1 MPFSGHTPPPDV
13 HAQPFCITRQ
23 DRENLHGHRAC
34 AIWLTGLSGSGKSTI
49 ANALQARL
57 HAAGRRTYVLDGD
70 NIRQGL
76 NRDLGFSNE
85 DRAENIR
92 RVSEVARLFV
102 DAGTI
107 VIAAFISP
115 FRAERDAARA
125 LFDKGDFFEI
135 FVDVPLSVAEQR
147 DPKGLYMKA
156 RRGELRQFTGIDSP
170 YEVPSAPDLALATH
184 QLSIAACVSR
194 IQALLQMEQAAE
206 PGPAACGVVPLVDS
220 PLPLAK
226 ALQ

>member
-115 FRAERDAARA
+115 FRRARRCAGLVRQGRLLRDLR
-125 LFDKGDFFEI
+125 GCS
-135 FVDVPLSVAEQR
+135 PSVAEQR

>member
-1 MPFSGHTPPPDV
+1 MPFAGHTPPPDV
-13 HAQPFCITRQ
+13 HAQPFCIARQ
-23 DRENLHGHRAC
+23 DRENLHGHKAC

-49 ANALQARL
+49 ANALQTRL
-57 HAAGRRTYVLDGD
+57 HAAGRCTYVLDGD

-125 LFDKGDFFEI
+125 LFDKGDFFEV

-147 DPKGLYMKA
+147 DPKGLYSKA

-170 YEVPSAPDLALATH
+170 YEPPVAAELTLRTD
-184 QLSIAACVSR
+184 QLSVAACVSR
-194 IQALLQMEQAAE
+194 MQALFQQEQQTG
-206 PGPAACGVVPLVDS
+206 PGAPAPAMAPLIAYA
-220 PLPLAK
+220 LPLAK
-226 ALQ
+226 AMP

>member
-1 MPFSGHTPPPDV
+1 MPFPGHTPPPDV

-147 DPKGLYMKA
+147 DPKGLYRKA

-170 YEVPSAPDLALATH
+170 YEAPPAPDLALATH

>member
-1 MPFSGHTPPPDV
+1 MLFSGQNPPPDIHDQLSSV
-13 HAQPFCITRQ
+13 SRQ
-23 DRENLHGHRAC
+23 DREILHGHKAV

-49 ANALQARL
+49 ANALQAHL

-70 NIRQGL
+70 NIRSRL
-76 NRDLGFSNE
+76 NRDLGFSEE

-115 FRAERDAARA
+115 FRSERDTARA
-125 LFDKGDFFEI
+125 LFDKGDFLEV
-135 FVDVPLSVAEQR
+135 FVDVPLSVAERR
-147 DPKGLYMKA
+147 DPKGLYRKA

-170 YEVPSAPDLALATH
+170 YEPPVAAELTLRTD
-184 QLSIAACVSR
+184 QLSVAACVSR
-194 IQALLQMEQAAE
+194 LQALLLHGQPTA
-206 PGPAACGVVPLVDS
+206 PGTPIQGMAPLMTC